1 MRLKWIRRIVPNFLS
16 CARIILGISFS
27 FLLDR
32 YCSDLIMHGEVYL
45 FILFLVILLSD
56 ISDGFLARAW
66 HVESYE
72 GAVLDVCA
80 DSVYIFSAYFV
91 LNVHRILPIWFTIA
105 IILKLIEFSVTSKV
119 IQYSEEKTRF
129 PFLFDLIGRI
139 ASGGYFVL
147 PGFILFLLRQ
157 GETSRI
163 RLVIFTLI
171 LLTLISS
178 FMRISSTLFQFNTK
192 QEK

>member
-1 MRLKWIRRIVPNFLS
+1 
-16 CARIILGISFS
+16 
-27 FLLDR
+27 
-32 YCSDLIMHGEVYL
+32 MHGEAYL
-45 FILFLVILLSD
+45 FILFSVILLSD

-91 LNVHRILPIWFTIA
+91 LNVHGILPIWFTIA
-105 IILKLIEFSVTSKV
+105 IVLKLIEFSVTSKA
-119 IQYSEEKTRF
+119 IRYSEEKTRF

-157 GETSRI
+157 AETFWIS
-163 RLVIFTLI
+163 LVIFALI

-192 QEK
+192 EQK